1 MLKKEKY
8 NDSLPKIKV
17 KKWTPEGHHHILR
30 VYVHVCEYVHVCARG
45 RLSVLARGESWVK
58 SSGTSSTL
66 F

>member
-8 NDSLPKIKV
+8 NDSLPKIKL
-17 KKWTPEGHHHILR
+17 KKWTPEGHHPILR
-30 VYVHVCEYVHVCARG
+30 VYVHVCACG
-45 RLSVLARGESWVK
+45 QLSVLTRGEPWVK